1 MYKILIEMNTDR
13 DTALEIED
21 LIGQKLD
28 DLYAEEEREELLN
41 ALETLTMTFEE
52 LWQILKVQP
61 DMFHAMVNM
70 EYPKNAYFVWIRC
83 HVSEQNIRKIWGK
96 VKQMGRIED
105 IEDQENAVQL
115 ALGDVEESTDDY
127 MWRDGGTSNEES
139 VMMLKKLRN
148 DLERMTECVNDL
160 IKTIG

>member
-1 MYKILIEMNTDR
+1 
-13 DTALEIED
+13 
-21 LIGQKLD
+21 
-28 DLYAEEEREELLN
+28 
-41 ALETLTMTFEE
+41 
-52 LWQILKVQP
+52 
-61 DMFHAMVNM
+61 
-70 EYPKNAYFVWIRC
+70 
-83 HVSEQNIRKIWGK
+83 
-96 VKQMGRIED
+96 MGRIED

-127 MWRDGGTSNEES
+127 MWRDDGTSNEES